1 MPIPSEEKL
10 ISVLNQT
17 LLRAQFTFGR
27 VDLTQSNEQ
36 PAQVESRGTVTF
48 SDDSMPMTET
58 TISGIGS
65 ITKQFTA
72 ATLIKLWDE
81 DLTKSKASDAEVS
94 EIFPEGIDTK
104 FANFM
109 PALRERFTQS
119 SRQFDRIEHN
129 ESYPKVTLRDLLSHT
144 HGLGER
150 DNKESLR
157 LLRATQDRPLELHEI
172 INVTTEYHL
181 DGDGNPNPTRP
192 HKHGEFCY
200 SNFGCDMTAMII
212 ECITNQPFDEV
223 VRGKILEPHGLNSTH
238 PQSDHI
244 ELYAS
249 NQNVA
254 RGYMIDHNA
263 FRSEEDKI
271 ANPAEFPE
279 LNFNTKS
286 NTRAAGGFKSSVGDL
301 AKFARLYM
309 NAEMFK
315 NVEVVRT
322 VKDYDRGAEMA
333 KGHPDKYHLAIQSGL
348 IGGAVGHT
356 GDDNDFFSNLRFFP
370 ETGEVKAELLVV
382 ENATRYVANKVFAK
396 THPGQKEIVDHFVH
410 IKFREEFKNNGFPEE
425 GSEQF
430 NELARS
436 FLNNP
441 ANQSERKIFEEY
453 CSVIERIAAIP
464 REDLRD
470 GNRRE
475 AIITSLA
482 SKQKAKEFEDI
493 GNASNEDNGNP
504 SKKSWV
510 KKISDKK
517 RAKDDSEITR

>member
-1 MPIPSEEKL
+1 MPSEEKV
-10 ISVLNQT
+10 ISLLNQT

-27 VDLTQSNEQ
+27 VDLTQADGQ
-36 PAQVESRGTVTF
+36 PAQVESRGAVAF

-81 DLTKSKASDAEVS
+81 DLTKSKTSGAEVS

-109 PALRERFTQS
+109 PALRERFPQS
-119 SRQFDRIEHN
+119 SEQFDRIERN
-129 ESYPKVTLRDLLSHT
+129 ESYAEVTLRDLLSHT

-157 LLRATQDRPLELHEI
+157 LLRATEDRPLELHEI
-172 INVTTEYHL
+172 INVTTEFHL
-181 DGDGNPNPTRP
+181 DDDGNPDPTRP

-200 SNFGCDMTAMII
+200 SNFGCDITAMII

-223 VRGKILEPHGLNSTH
+223 VREKVLEPHGLNSTH

-244 ELYAS
+244 RLYAD
-249 NQNVA
+249 NPNVA

-263 FRSEEDKI
+263 FRSEADEI
-271 ANPAEFPE
+271 ADPRKFPE

-286 NTRAAGGFKSSVGDL
+286 NTRAAGGFKSTVGDL

-309 NAEMFK
+309 NAEMFE
-315 NVEVVRT
+315 NEEVKRAVT
-322 VKDYDRGAEMA
+322 DYDRGAEMK

-356 GDDNDFFSNLRFFP
+356 GDDNDFFFNLRFFP

-382 ENATRYVANKVFAK
+382 ENATRYVANRVFAQ
-396 THPGQKEIVDHFVH
+396 THPGQKRIVDDF
-410 IKFREEFKNNGFPEE
+410 IQKKFREEFKKNGFPEE

-430 NELARS
+430 NELAKS
-436 FLNNP
+436 FFKT

-453 CSVIERIAAIP
+453 CSVIERIETIP
-464 REDLRD
+464 RQDLRD
-470 GNRRE
+470 GNKRE

-493 GNASNEDNGNP
+493 GSD

-510 KKISDKK
+510 EKIASD
-517 RAKDDSEITR
+517 RTRIKDESVIRR